1 MCRGSPGI
9 GDYLMDADIIIIGSG
24 MGGATLA
31 AALAPSGRRVLILER
46 GERLPD
52 SPEARDPTAIFRR
65 GHFKPKET
73 WHDAEGRPFNP
84 GNYAF
89 VGGNT
94 KFYGAVLLR
103 YRAEDFRPLRHVGG
117 VTPGW
122 PIGYGDLESC
132 YSEAEQLYRVRG
144 SVAGDPTEP
153 PHSAPYP
160 FPPVPDEP
168 DIAALRRAFAA
179 QGLHPSA
186 LPLGVDIERWLARA
200 PTTWDAFP
208 DSTGAKSDAES
219 CGLAAALKHPNVSLL
234 TGHRATR
241 LLAEGR
247 RVTGVEVDRPGGK
260 VTLRAPVVCLCA
272 GAVMSSALLLASADA
287 DHPAGLA
294 NGSDQVG
301 RNFMNHNLTAMI
313 AFNPLRRNRSVYEKT
328 IQVNDW
334 YLTGGPGGEPLGNI
348 QMLGRVTGPILA
360 GESGL
365 PLWLSHLM
373 AERSIHIMA
382 MSEDLPDPASRVL
395 WRNGGIVLDWRRT
408 NVAAHDLLVAR
419 LRRAM
424 RRAGWPI
431 VLSKGFP
438 KSKPSHQCGTLRMGN
453 DPAASVVDANLK
465 AHDLDNL
472 YVADASVLPTS
483 AAVNPSLT
491 VAALALRLGRHL
503 NQTA

>member
-1 MCRGSPGI
+1 
-9 GDYLMDADIIIIGSG
+9 MDADIIIVGSG

-31 AALAPSGRRVLILER
+31 AALAPTGRRILILER
-46 GERLPD
+46 GERLVD

-65 GHFKPKET
+65 GHFRPKET
-73 WHDAEGRPFNP
+73 WLDAEGRPFNP

-103 YRAEDFRPLRHVGG
+103 YRAEDFRPLRHIGG

-122 PIGYGDLESC
+122 PIGYDVLEPF
-132 YSEAEQLYRVRG
+132 YTQAEHLYRVRG
-144 SVAGDPTEP
+144 DAAADPTEP

-168 DIAALRRAFAA
+168 DIAELRRSFAA
-179 QGLHPSA
+179 QGLHPTA
-186 LPLGVDIERWLARA
+186 LPLGVDIDRWLARA

-219 CGLAAALKHPNVSLL
+219 CGLAEALKHTNVTLV
-234 TGHRATR
+234 TGTAVRR
-241 LLAEGR
+241 LLAAGR
-247 RVTGVEVDRPGGK
+247 RVTALEVEGPQGK
-260 VTLRAPVVCLCA
+260 ATLRAPVICLCA
-272 GAVMSSALLLASADA
+272 GAVMTAALLLASASD
-287 DHPAGLA
+287 DHPTGLA
-294 NGSDQVG
+294 NRSDQVG

-313 AFNPLRRNRSVYEKT
+313 ALNPLRRNRSVYEKT
-328 IQVNDW
+328 IQFNDW
-334 YLTGGPGGEPLGNI
+334 YLTGGPKGEPLGNV

-365 PLWLSHLM
+365 PLWLSHLL
-373 AERSIHIMA
+373 ADRSIHIMA
-382 MSEDLPDPASRVL
+382 MSEDLPDPDSRVM
-395 WRNGGIVLDWRRT
+395 WKGGQIVLDWRKT
-408 NVAAHDLLVAR
+408 NVEAHDLLVAR
-419 LRRAM
+419 LKRAM

-438 KSKPSHQCGTLRMGN
+438 KSKPSHQCGTARMGD
-453 DPAASVVDANLK
+453 DPDASVVNADLK
-465 AHDLDNL
+465 AHDLENL
-472 YVADASVLPTS
+472 FIADASVLPTS

-491 VAALALRLGRHL
+491 VAALAMRLGRYLAHR
-503 NQTA
+503 AA

>member
-1 MCRGSPGI
+1 MDW
-9 GDYLMDADIIIIGSG
+9 DYLIVGSG

-31 AALAPSGRRVLILER
+31 AALAPTGRRVLIVER
-46 GERLPD
+46 GERLVD
-52 SPEARDPTAIFRR
+52 SAEARDATAIFRR

-73 WHDAEGRPFNP
+73 WLDAEGRTFNP

-103 YRAEDFRPLRHVGG
+103 YRAEDFLPLRHMGG

-122 PIGYGDLESC
+122 PIAYDALEPF
-132 YSEAEQLYRVRG
+132 YSAAERMYRVRG
-144 SVAGDPTEP
+144 DVADDPTEP

-168 DIAALRRAFAA
+168 DIAELRRAFAE
-179 QGLHPSA
+179 QGLHPSS
-186 LPLGVDIERWLARA
+186 LPLGIDLEKWLARA

-219 CGLAAALKHPNVSLL
+219 CALAEALRHPNVTLV
-234 TGHRATR
+234 TGTRVAR
-241 LLAEGR
+241 LLSKGR
-247 RVTGVEVDRPGGK
+247 RITGVEVEGPQGPA
-260 VTLRAPVVCLCA
+260 TLRARMVCLCA
-272 GAVMSSALLLASADA
+272 GAVMTAALLLASANG

-294 NGSDQVG
+294 NRSDQVG

-313 AFNPLRRNRSVYEKT
+313 AVNPMRRNRTVYEKT
-328 IQVNDW
+328 IQFNDW
-334 YLTGGPGGEPLGNI
+334 YLTGGPLGEPLGNV

-365 PLWLSHLM
+365 PLPVAQWL
-373 AERSIHIMA
+373 AEHSIHIMA
-382 MSEDLPDPASRVL
+382 MSEDLPDPSSRVM
-395 WRNGGIVLDWRRT
+395 WQGGHVVLDWRKT
-408 NVAAHDLLVAR
+408 NFAAHDLLVKR
-419 LRRAM
+419 LKRVM
-424 RRAGWPI
+424 RRAGWPL
-431 VLSKGFP
+431 VLVKGFP
-438 KSKPSHQCGTLRMGN
+438 KSKPSHQCGTARMGD
-453 DPAASVVDANLK
+453 DPARSVVTPDLR

-472 YVADASVLPTS
+472 YIADASVLPTS

-503 NQTA
+503 TTS

>member
-1 MCRGSPGI
+1 MDW
-9 GDYLMDADIIIIGSG
+9 DYLIVGSG

-31 AALAPSGRRVLILER
+31 AALAPTGRRVLIVER
-46 GERLPD
+46 GERLVD
-52 SPEARDPTAIFRR
+52 SAEARDATAIFRR

-73 WHDAEGRPFNP
+73 WLDAEGRTFNP

-103 YRAEDFRPLRHVGG
+103 YRAEDFRPLRHMGG

-122 PIGYGDLESC
+122 PIAYDALEPF
-132 YSEAEQLYRVRG
+132 YSAAERMYRVRG
-144 SVAGDPTEP
+144 DVAGDPTEP

-168 DIAALRRAFAA
+168 DIAELRRAFAE
-179 QGLHPSA
+179 QGLHPSS
-186 LPLGVDIERWLARA
+186 LPLGIDLEKWLARA

-219 CGLAAALKHPNVSLL
+219 CALAEALRHPNVTLV
-234 TGHRATR
+234 TGTRVAR
-241 LLAEGR
+241 LLSEGR
-247 RVTGVEVDRPGGK
+247 RITGVEVEGPQGPA
-260 VTLRAPVVCLCA
+260 TLRARMVCLCA
-272 GAVMSSALLLASADA
+272 GAVMTAALLLASANG

-294 NGSDQVG
+294 NRSDQVG

-313 AFNPLRRNRSVYEKT
+313 AVNPMRRNRTVYEKT
-328 IQVNDW
+328 IQFNDW
-334 YLTGGPGGEPLGNI
+334 YLTGGPLGEPLGNV

-365 PLWLSHLM
+365 PLPVAQWL
-373 AERSIHIMA
+373 AEHSIHIMA
-382 MSEDLPDPASRVL
+382 MSEDLPDPSSRVM
-395 WRNGGIVLDWRRT
+395 WQGGRVVLDWRKT
-408 NVAAHDLLVAR
+408 NFAAHDLLVKR
-419 LRRAM
+419 LKRVM
-424 RRAGWPI
+424 RRAGWPL
-431 VLSKGFP
+431 VLVKGFP
-438 KSKPSHQCGTLRMGN
+438 KSKPSHQCGTARMGD
-453 DPAASVVDANLK
+453 DPARSVVTPDLR

-472 YVADASVLPTS
+472 YIADASVLPTS

-503 NQTA
+503 TTS

>member
-1 MCRGSPGI
+1 MDW
-9 GDYLMDADIIIIGSG
+9 DYLIVGSG

-31 AALAPSGRRVLILER
+31 AALAPTGRRVLIVER
-46 GERLPD
+46 GERLVD
-52 SPEARDPTAIFRR
+52 SAEARDATAIFRR
-65 GHFKPKET
+65 VHFKPKET
-73 WHDAEGRPFNP
+73 WLDAEGRTFNP

-103 YRAEDFRPLRHVGG
+103 YRAEDFRPLRHMGG

-122 PIGYGDLESC
+122 PIAYDALEPF
-132 YSEAEQLYRVRG
+132 YSAAERMYRVRG
-144 SVAGDPTEP
+144 DVADDPTEP

-168 DIAALRRAFAA
+168 DIAELRRAFAE
-179 QGLHPSA
+179 QGLHPSS
-186 LPLGVDIERWLARA
+186 LPLGIDLEKWLARA

-219 CGLAAALKHPNVSLL
+219 CALAEALRHPNVTLV
-234 TGHRATR
+234 TGTRVAR
-241 LLAEGR
+241 LLSEGR
-247 RVTGVEVDRPGGK
+247 RITGVEVEGPQGPA
-260 VTLRAPVVCLCA
+260 TLCARMVCLCA
-272 GAVMSSALLLASADA
+272 GAVMTAALLLASANG

-294 NGSDQVG
+294 NRSDQVG

-313 AFNPLRRNRSVYEKT
+313 AVNPMRRNRTVYEKT
-328 IQVNDW
+328 IQFNDW
-334 YLTGGPGGEPLGNI
+334 YLTGGPLGEPLGNV

-365 PLWLSHLM
+365 PLPVAQWL
-373 AERSIHIMA
+373 AEHSIHIMA
-382 MSEDLPDPASRVL
+382 MSEDLPDPSSRVM
-395 WRNGGIVLDWRRT
+395 WQGGRVVLDWRKT
-408 NVAAHDLLVAR
+408 NFAAHDLLVKR
-419 LRRAM
+419 LKRAM
-424 RRAGWPI
+424 RRAGWPL
-431 VLSKGFP
+431 VLVKGFP
-438 KSKPSHQCGTLRMGN
+438 KSKPSHQCGTARMGD
-453 DPAASVVDANLK
+453 DPARSVVTPDLR

-472 YVADASVLPTS
+472 YIADASVLPTS

-503 NQTA
+503 TTS

>member
-1 MCRGSPGI
+1 MDW
-9 GDYLMDADIIIIGSG
+9 DYLIVGSG

-31 AALAPSGRRVLILER
+31 AALAPTGRRVLIVER
-46 GERLPD
+46 GERLVD
-52 SPEARDPTAIFRR
+52 SAEARDATAIFRR

-73 WHDAEGRPFNP
+73 WLDAEGRTFNP

-103 YRAEDFRPLRHVGG
+103 YRAEDFRPLRHMGG

-122 PIGYGDLESC
+122 PIAYDALEPF
-132 YSEAEQLYRVRG
+132 YSAAERMYRVRG
-144 SVAGDPTEP
+144 DVADDPTEP

-168 DIAALRRAFAA
+168 DIAELRRAFAE
-179 QGLHPSA
+179 QGLHPSS
-186 LPLGVDIERWLARA
+186 LPLGIDLEKWLARA

-219 CGLAAALKHPNVSLL
+219 CALAEALRHPNVTLV
-234 TGHRATR
+234 TGTRVAR
-241 LLAEGR
+241 LLSEGR
-247 RVTGVEVDRPGGK
+247 RITGVEVEGPQGPA
-260 VTLRAPVVCLCA
+260 TLRARMVCLCA
-272 GAVMSSALLLASADA
+272 GAVMTAALLLASANG

-294 NGSDQVG
+294 NRSDQVG

-313 AFNPLRRNRSVYEKT
+313 AVNPMRRNRTVYEKT
-328 IQVNDW
+328 IQFNDW
-334 YLTGGPGGEPLGNI
+334 YLTGGPLGEPLGNV

-365 PLWLSHLM
+365 PLPVAQWL
-373 AERSIHIMA
+373 AEHSIHIMA
-382 MSEDLPDPASRVL
+382 MSEDLPDPSSRVM
-395 WRNGGIVLDWRRT
+395 WQGGRVVLDWRKT
-408 NVAAHDLLVAR
+408 NFAAHDLLVKR
-419 LRRAM
+419 LKRAM
-424 RRAGWPI
+424 RRAGWPL
-431 VLSKGFP
+431 VLVKGFP
-438 KSKPSHQCGTLRMGN
+438 KSKPSHQCGTARMGD
-453 DPAASVVDANLK
+453 DPARSVVTPDLR

-472 YVADASVLPTS
+472 YIADASVLPTS

-503 NQTA
+503 TTS

>member
-1 MCRGSPGI
+1 MDW
-9 GDYLMDADIIIIGSG
+9 DYLIVGSG

-31 AALAPSGRRVLILER
+31 AALAPTGRRVLIVER
-46 GERLPD
+46 GERLVD
-52 SPEARDPTAIFRR
+52 SAEARDATAIFRR

-73 WHDAEGRPFNP
+73 WLDAEGRTFNP

-103 YRAEDFRPLRHVGG
+103 YRAEDFLPLRHMGG

-122 PIGYGDLESC
+122 PIAYDALEPF
-132 YSEAEQLYRVRG
+132 YSAAERMYRVRG
-144 SVAGDPTEP
+144 DVAGDPTEP

-168 DIAALRRAFAA
+168 DIAELRRAFAE
-179 QGLHPSA
+179 QGLHPSS
-186 LPLGVDIERWLARA
+186 LPLGIDLEKWLARA

-219 CGLAAALKHPNVSLL
+219 CALAEALRHPNVTLV
-234 TGHRATR
+234 TGTRVAR
-241 LLAEGR
+241 LLSEGR
-247 RVTGVEVDRPGGK
+247 RITGVEVEGPQGSA
-260 VTLRAPVVCLCA
+260 TLRARMVCLCA
-272 GAVMSSALLLASADA
+272 GAVMTAALLLASANG

-294 NGSDQVG
+294 NRSDQVG

-313 AFNPLRRNRSVYEKT
+313 AVNPMRRNRTVYEKT
-328 IQVNDW
+328 IQFNDW
-334 YLTGGPGGEPLGNI
+334 YLTGGPLGEPLGNV

-365 PLWLSHLM
+365 PLPVAQWL
-373 AERSIHIMA
+373 AEHSIHIMA
-382 MSEDLPDPASRVL
+382 MSEDLPDPSSRVM
-395 WRNGGIVLDWRRT
+395 WQGGRVVLDWRKT
-408 NVAAHDLLVAR
+408 NFAAHDLLVKR
-419 LRRAM
+419 LKRVM
-424 RRAGWPI
+424 RRAGWPL
-431 VLSKGFP
+431 VLVKGFP
-438 KSKPSHQCGTLRMGN
+438 KSKPSHQCGTARMGD
-453 DPAASVVDANLK
+453 DPARSVVTPDLR

-472 YVADASVLPTS
+472 YIADASVLPTS

-503 NQTA
+503 TTS